1 MTCVIKCVMT
11 CLMTCVMAMVC
22 VFRIQDKSVDIEVSW
37 ERSSVCPSQEF
48 SIEASGFRMVT
59 FYIRPRAIDC
69 GKSAVVAR
77 AGAAICGVSN
87 IASNILSLYVNAE
100 GDSKCAITIN

>member
-1 MTCVIKCVMT
+1 
-11 CLMTCVMAMVC
+11 MVC
-22 VFRIQDKSVDIEVSW
+22 VFRFQDKSVDIEVSW

-48 SIEASGFRMVT
+48 SIEASGFRTVN
-59 FYIRPRAIDC
+59 FYTRPAAINC

-87 IASNILSLYVNAE
+87 IASNIRSLYVNSE
-100 GDSKCAITIN
+100 GESQCAITIN